1 MNDRKYDEATARTI
15 FEMMVWKLGESCVI
29 REGGIFL
36 NEEFRALSPR
46 DTVFDWT
53 PAYDMDWPGAPNP
66 MTAPLLPI
74 PFTANELAA
83 CMLDGPGW
91 GIQEALDRRIGFPL
105 DEEDLKGFSL
115 RGRWARDALRE
126 AYALAEKAQIQVGEF
141 DYNEAQQSSEL
152 LGQLED
158 AEDAANTR
166 EGVFENGITRDEANL
181 RRARAVAS
189 VATLQAQALQMETV
203 VAEKRAAWRKAMVG
217 QLIGPETQPGPL
229 ARRLEAMQSDEYR
242 QAEMEY
248 EAATLRESE
257 AKKALVRRE
266 ALLSSPET
274 LGGIAG
280 LQAAEAAVD
289 AATREVED
297 ARHAIR
303 IMRGDFLETNPPTA
317 IVQSDSIDGTDS
329 SLLAIPDTKMQDMVM
344 EGLEPTTY
352 SKDGADAAFV
362 LGFYGVTLTSK
373 IEHWAAMAEV
383 QPLEA
388 ARLLCGED
396 PFNIQAYADS
406 VEVRMLTRIF
416 EDRARNHP
424 ACHALRDWALV
435 ALESGVPHREGISK
449 AVVYLSAN
457 TVTTTHA
464 APMVKSDST
473 APEVEP
479 NFPWWRTAYDIF
491 EMAQNIGAKRH
502 SGQARPSNSAIAKE
516 IAMRISDMERSKGRD
531 RNAPNHDTIRGVL
544 TGWKWR
550 PQ

>member
-1 MNDRKYDEATARTI
+1 MSDRKYDEATARAI
-15 FEMMVWKLGESCVI
+15 FETMVWPLGESCVL

-36 NEEFRALSPR
+36 NEEFRTHSPK
-46 DTVFDWT
+46 DAVFDWT

-74 PFTANELAA
+74 PFTAKELAA

-91 GIQEALDRRIGFPL
+91 GIQDALDRRIGFPL
-105 DEEDLKGFSL
+105 DEEDLEGFSL
-115 RGRWARDALRE
+115 RGRWARDALKE
-126 AYALAEKAQIQVGEF
+126 AYSLAEKAQMQVGAF
-141 DYNEAQQSSEL
+141 DYGEERQCSEL

-189 VATLQAQALQMETV
+189 VATLQAQALQMQTV

-229 ARRLEAMQSDEYR
+229 ARRLEAMQSDEHR

-280 LQAAEAAVD
+280 LEAAEAAVE

-317 IVQSDSIDGTDS
+317 IVESGAMNQLGDERSQVERAAGWWTATMDARTWWSAESVTPLHAAM
-329 SLLAIPDTKMQDMVM
+329 LLSRWNPNT
-344 EGLEPTTY
+344 ET
-352 SKDGADAAFV
+352 SKDAETSSSDEMVPQDFLRLKHVFEGANQNVARPLKAWLEYARQRSLKIHSWIEEWEAWIGLQAGTAERAAPV
-362 LGFYGVTLTSK
+362 VAENKSGSIRSTKSRRNTLT
-373 IEHWAAMAEV
+373 
-383 QPLEA
+383 
-388 ARLLCGED
+388 R
-396 PFNIQAYADS
+396 
-406 VEVRMLTRIF
+406 
-416 EDRARNHP
+416 
-424 ACHALRDWALV
+424 
-435 ALESGVPHREGISK
+435 
-449 AVVYLSAN
+449 
-457 TVTTTHA
+457 
-464 APMVKSDST
+464 
-473 APEVEP
+473 
-479 NFPWWRTAYDIF
+479 
-491 EMAQNIGAKRH
+491 
-502 SGQARPSNSAIAKE
+502 
-516 IAMRISDMERSKGRD
+516 RSQ
-531 RNAPNHDTIRGVL
+531 I
-544 TGWKWR
+544 
-550 PQ
+550 